1 MIISKY
7 LYEELVKYKEEKAF
21 KKGMIAALASL
32 QNEFI
37 FISPNKTFTKNE
49 IISLIEEEKKKI

>member
-21 KKGMIAALASL
+21 KNGMKYALDLL
-32 QNEFI
+32 QSECI
-37 FISPNKTFTKNE
+37 FIPSNKTFTKNE